1 MARRLALIRHGPTR
15 WNDEGRIQ
23 GWTDVGLGARG
34 RAAVA
39 AWRLPPALRGAAW
52 TASPLLRAVHTAALL
67 APGAATFEP
76 RLVEMR
82 WGAWEGRTIAALR
95 AADPAGL
102 AEIEARGLDFRPPGG
117 ESPRALQARLA
128 PWLAETAAA
137 GGATL
142 AAVTHKGVI
151 RAVLARALDW
161 DMTGAAPVALDWT
174 AAHLFRL
181 EADGSPRV
189 ERLNLGLAR
198 TARAAR

>member
-23 GWTDVGLGARG
+23 GWTDIGLGARG
-34 RAAVA
+34 RAAVTT
-39 AWRLPPALRGAAW
+39 WRLPPALRGAAW

-67 APGAATFEP
+67 APGEATFEP

-102 AEIEARGLDFRPPGG
+102 AEVEARGLDFRPPGG
-117 ESPRALQARLA
+117 ESPRMLQARLA
-128 PWLAETAAA
+128 PWLAEIA
-137 GGATL
+137 GDDGTL
-142 AAVTHKGVI
+142 AAVTHKGII

-161 DMTGAAPVALDWT
+161 DMTGVAPVALDWSSV
-174 AAHLFRL
+174 HLFRL
-181 EADGSPRV
+181 EADGSPRG
-189 ERLNLGLAR
+189 ERLNIGLAR
-198 TARAAR
+198 DAR